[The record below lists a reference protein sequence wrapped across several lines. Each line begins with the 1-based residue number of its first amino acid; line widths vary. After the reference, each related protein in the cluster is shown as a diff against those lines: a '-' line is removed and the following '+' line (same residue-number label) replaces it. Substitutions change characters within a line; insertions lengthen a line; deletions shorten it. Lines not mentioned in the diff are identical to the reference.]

1 MQLKLQ
7 QMQNKGGKSMDNEK
21 LNNEELNEEVME
33 ETTEEI
39 VDEITEESA
48 DDAEAIGEISEVE
61 VMDSLEESE
70 EDSDVE
76 EIDAESMEIIDG
88 SKKIL
93 GKKIAVI
100 AGGAVA
106 LALIVFFI
114 LLNLGVV
121 NPYEDG
127 YIDITGETLEDMAD
141 QSGYSVKEYKKRF
154 ELPFFM
160 PKSTNVNA
168 AGNHVTLKAYSKLS
182 GMTIDEIKEQNGFS
196 DDVTEKTTIG
206 DASGN
211 VKLSVMLGIDTDDK
225 ESAQQTFDSFKEF
238 YGLGKEVTL
247 DTLYKDVR
255 LQIDEKSRE
264 NHLEELKEQEE
275 LKKKLEESQKESE
288 EKEDSE
294 DVEEETESDAE

>member
-1 MQLKLQ
+1 
-7 QMQNKGGKSMDNEK
+7 MDNEK